1 MTTKAGWEDIDS
13 GILGDDSKE
22 LLEHEC
28 KCADGLT
35 MDPMLPA
42 GTLLHLIPIGGAT
55 ADKTS
60 KISSKTQYIIKN
72 IEVED
77 DGELYEILISSKM
90 VTDHM
95 PMKYVKSL
103 RFCNEN
109 ITVTA

>member
-1 MTTKAGWEDIDS
+1 MA
-13 GILGDDSKE
+13 LGDASKE
-22 LLEHEC
+22 LLEHDC
-28 KCADGLT
+28 KCADDFT
-35 MDPMLPA
+35 KDPMLPA
-42 GTLLHLIPIGGAT
+42 GTLLHLVPIEAT
-55 ADKTS
+55 AADKTS
-60 KISSKTQYIIKN
+60 KTSSKTQYIIKN